1 MLIDFFPTGMMQAN
15 TNTTRKG
22 SNDDAGETQVCRMHF
37 SFFYFSFSELF
48 VQVIVQPNC

>member
-22 SNDDAGETQVCRMHF
+22 SNGDAGV
-37 SFFYFSFSELF
+37 SYVFFIFLLF
-48 VQVIVQPNC
+48 VFRIVRSSYCAA